1 MNLGKLK
8 QQKKYILTERE
19 INYLKILNYALITS
33 TLKDKTIS
41 GFLYYVCNQR
51 FGFNEDVN
59 LMFEID
65 LDNSNELKVR
75 EIPTEVI
82 ERQLKQ
88 PEE

>member
-1 MNLGKLK
+1 MGKLK

-59 LMFEID
+59 LMFEIVFD
-65 LDNSNELKVR
+65 YLNYMIN
-75 EIPTEVI
+75 
-82 ERQLKQ
+82 
-88 PEE
+88 